1 MSGHN
6 EYLGKV
12 YSNILKEK
20 LEQQESLK
28 EISDDQMRVLHSTLS
43 TFFGTLP
50 DEKRIMKSMERIIQ
64 AIVEEILEASEDG

>member
-6 EYLGKV
+6 EYLSKV
-12 YSNILKEK
+12 YSDILKEK

-28 EISDDQMRVLHSTLS
+28 EISDDQMMLLHSTLS

-50 DEKRIMKSMERIIQ
+50 DEKRIMKSMERIIK